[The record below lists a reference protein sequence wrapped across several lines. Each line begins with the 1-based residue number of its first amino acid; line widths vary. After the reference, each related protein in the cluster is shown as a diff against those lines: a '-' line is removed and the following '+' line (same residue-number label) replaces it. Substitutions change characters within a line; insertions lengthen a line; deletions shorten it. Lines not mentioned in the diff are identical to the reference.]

1 MAELK
6 TGLKGR
12 AEVAVTH
19 ENTAAVMGSGALE
32 VFATPA
38 MVALM
43 EKAALES
50 VQPCLEE
57 GQGTVGTRL
66 EISHL
71 AATPVG
77 MTVRAESELV
87 EVDRCKLVFIVTAW
101 APRPRPR
108 GNNETITNRPSPFSG
123 TDGFLT
129 APLGLVQY
137 VLFVHVQNQ
146 LSPEYTVLL
155 FLL

>member
-19 ENTAAVMGSGALE
+19 ENTAAVVGSGALE

-50 VQPCLEE
+50 VQPYLEE

-77 MTVRAESELV
+77 MTVRAESELI
-87 EVDRCKLVFIVTAW
+87 EVDRRKLVFIVTAW
-101 APRPRPR
+101 AGDEKIGEGTHQRFIV
-108 GNNETITNRPSPFSG
+108 NNES
-123 TDGFLT
+123 FL
-129 APLGLVQY
+129 AKAKAKGK
-137 VLFVHVQNQ
+137 
-146 LSPEYTVLL
+146 
-155 FLL
+155 

>member
-1 MAELK
+1 MPELK
-6 TGLKGR
+6 TGVKGR
-12 AEVAVTH
+12 AETRVTH

-50 VQPCLEE
+50 VQPFLEE

-77 MTVRAESELV
+77 MTVRAESELI
-87 EVDRCKLVFIVTAW
+87 EVDRRKLSFIVTAW
-101 APRPRPR
+101 AGDAKIGEGTHQRAIID
-108 GNNETITNRPSPFSG
+108 NERFMAKANG
-123 TDGFLT
+123 KL
-129 APLGLVQY
+129 
-137 VLFVHVQNQ
+137 NK
-146 LSPEYTVLL
+146 
-155 FLL
+155 